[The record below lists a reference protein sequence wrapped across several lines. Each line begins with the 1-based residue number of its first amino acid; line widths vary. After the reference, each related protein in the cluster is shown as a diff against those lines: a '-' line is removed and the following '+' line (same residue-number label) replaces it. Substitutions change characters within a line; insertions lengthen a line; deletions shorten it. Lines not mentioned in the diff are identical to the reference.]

1 MHNPAPNPLLGAN
14 VSSILEAQV
23 FRARPDVISRTA
35 WTPFTAVRT
44 GWTDVGAPT
53 VTARYSQV
61 KNVCYV
67 QVKIVPDTSVATTAG
82 ASYIDLPLPA
92 FGFTGTGGMSD
103 LTTFIGIGDCV
114 VDAATSRVYVPTQ
127 IATADTLAIACWFEV

>member
-1 MHNPAPNPLLGAN
+1 MHNPVPNPLLGAN
-14 VSSILEAQV
+14 VSSLLE
-23 FRARPDVISRTA
+23 FRAFGPRAAPMPQMA

-53 VTARYSQV
+53 VTARYSQI

-67 QVKIVPDTSVATTAG
+67 QVKVVPNTSVATTAG
-82 ASYIDLPLPA
+82 TSYIDLPLPA

-127 IATADTLAIACWFEV
+127 LATADTLAVACWFEV